1 MVELDVK
8 KMVDNKPNLK
18 RLELEYDDMNYIIIN
33 FIESVID
40 VDGQI
45 WEYKADENLI
55 KEISKLV
62 WEYED
67 FDEFDYWPDKTK
79 DHAPMSP
86 LWRLSFY
93 DEFDTYYHKSGATGY
108 PEMFMELVNK
118 LKGLEKR

>member
-1 MVELDVK
+1 
-8 KMVDNKPNLK
+8 
-18 RLELEYDDMNYIIIN
+18 MNYIIIN

-93 DEFDTYYHKSGATGY
+93 DEFDTYYHKSGAPGY